1 METVSR
7 HQLKKHPSIGIVNRL
22 LDDILGNV
30 MNENESL
37 ANADAEVELLVS
49 SLVEDIF
56 EIAVTENVAEP
67 IGEEEE
73 GGQRKIFPHEK
84 ARNDRV
90 AAIRA
95 EFEERYPNFRKEV
108 RDLCV
113 VSKTRQR
120 KKPEVSKVA
129 SRKSSRILDQQLPAP
144 MFVGDGGD
152 VGFVVLED
160 SGHDDG
166 TGVVESEDNV
176 IEPFGEGMCDA
187 GDERSKEAS
196 DELVDAGAADSLV
209 NAEGSAVYEAP
220 VCILED
226 LGDAGDVDG
235 AHAAK
240 LGRFVCLPCEM
251 PFR

>member
-7 HQLKKHPSIGIVNRL
+7 HQLKKHPSIGIVNQL
-22 LDDILGNV
+22 LDDILENV
-30 MNENESL
+30 MDESL
-37 ANADAEVELLVS
+37 VSADAEVELLVS

-56 EIAVTENVAEP
+56 ETAVAEHVVDP

-73 GGQRKIFPHEK
+73 EGQRKIFPHEK

-95 EFEERYPNFRKEV
+95 EFEERYPNFGKEV

-113 VSKTRQR
+113 VSKTRPRR
-120 KKPEVSKVA
+120 KPQALKVA
-129 SRKSSRILDQQLPAP
+129 SRKSSRILVKQLPAP
-144 MFVGDGGD
+144 MVVGEGGD
-152 VGFVVLED
+152 MGVVVLED
-160 SGHDDG
+160 SVHEDR
-166 TGVVESEDNV
+166 TEVVESEDNV
-176 IEPFGEGMCDA
+176 IELIGEGLFEDGD
-187 GDERSKEAS
+187 GDERSKEAC

-209 NAEGSAVYEAP
+209 IAEGAAVYEAP
-220 VCILED
+220 VCVLED
-226 LGDAGDVDG
+226 LGDVDG

>member
-1 METVSR
+1 MWLI
-7 HQLKKHPSIGIVNRL
+7 QLGRRRK
-22 LDDILGNV
+22 
-30 MNENESL
+30 
-37 ANADAEVELLVS
+37 
-49 SLVEDIF
+49 
-56 EIAVTENVAEP
+56 
-67 IGEEEE
+67 EE
-73 GGQRKIFPHEK
+73 GGRRKIFPHEK

-120 KKPEVSKVA
+120 RKPEASKVA
-129 SRKSSRILDQQLPAP
+129 SRKSSRNLDQQLPAP
-144 MFVGDGGD
+144 MFVGEGGD
-152 VGFVVLED
+152 VGLVALED
-160 SGHDDG
+160 SGHEDG
-166 TGVVESEDNV
+166 TGIVESEDNV
-176 IEPFGEGMCDA
+176 IGEGMFEA

-220 VCILED
+220 VCFLED

-240 LGRFVCLPCEM
+240 LGRFVCLPCEL